1 MFGLNKK
8 SDQLNKFYE
17 LTTQLAYAADIS
29 QLSYLAIDYAL
40 SNLGFDRLGVLL
52 YDKKKDR
59 LKGTWGTDRNGV
71 ICNEEELSVEI
82 SEHHRVQMNS
92 EQYKGIIDFQ
102 EKRKLYDGADVVG
115 EGWHASIVIFHKN
128 ECQGWIFADNLIKQK
143 PITDELLET
152 LRLFG
157 SIVSQLLIRIQ
168 TQNEFSHI
176 NLDLENQNSFL
187 EKTMEKLSYAQDQ
200 IIESEKLSALGRLVQ
215 GISEELATPLKESL
229 DATNNFKSVTDE
241 FFAKHLEGQLDDSD
255 LRDFHQHVG
264 TLFNK
269 INKNQ
274 TKASR
279 LLGQFQT
286 IASNQTDDSIR
297 EVDIDKTLP
306 DLIDNIKHVNKA
318 LQHEFLVVS
327 ETNVKAKLQI
337 GILTQVFN
345 QLVTNTLQHGFSEL
359 ESGMIKVLITTERDD
374 TRLVIKY
381 SDNGKGNTSN
391 LEKLYDPF
399 SQQKNKK
406 GLGLGTFIIY
416 NLIVQNMN
424 GFIEATSPDGGGLMY
439 KITLPIKP
447 C

>member
-327 ETNVKAKLQI
+327 ETNLKAKLQI